1 MQTNPNEMVWCER
14 YRPLKIDDVI
24 LPESIKKQFR
34 DIVTSGHIGNLLLSG
49 KHGTGKT
56 TVAKAM
62 CRELGV
68 DYEVINASDKRG
80 LEVIRDDIKAFASRA
95 SLTGKG
101 KCVILDE
108 ADYLVNT
115 TQAALRNAMEGYS
128 KSCSFILTCN
138 YPNKIM
144 PALHSRCHHI
154 KFEIDNKERNKLMK
168 EMLERTQR
176 ILESEG
182 IEYDYKSVAYLIN
195 HHFPDNRK
203 ILNQLDAY
211 AKSGK
216 IDEGILN
223 ELGSVSI
230 KEVVKFMKDKDFK
243 KIRQWCAENAYND
256 IESMYSNLYQ
266 NMTTFLDKS
275 SIPEAILIFEDYQ
288 RHDANVP
295 DREIHIA
302 AMCTEM
308 MMRLTFR

>member
-1 MQTNPNEMVWCER
+1 MLTNPNEMVWCER

-34 DIVTSGHIGNLLLSG
+34 DIVQSGHIGNLLLSG

-154 KFEIDNKERNKLMK
+154 KFEIDSKERNKLMK

-216 IDEGILN
+216 VDEGILN

-230 KEVVKFMKDKDFK
+230 REVVKFMKDKDFK
-243 KIRQWCAENAYND
+243 KIRQW
-256 IESMYSNLYQ
+256 
-266 NMTTFLDKS
+266 
-275 SIPEAILIFEDYQ
+275 
-288 RHDANVP
+288 
-295 DREIHIA
+295 
-302 AMCTEM
+302 
-308 MMRLTFR
+308 